1 MSGEPI
7 EYPVRVS
14 SKGGMWEVD
23 AFDGQPRYYE
33 TLDEAE
39 EAARLVAAPENRV
52 VVIERRH
59 KIA

>member
-1 MSGEPI
+1 
-7 EYPVRVS
+7 
-14 SKGGMWEVD
+14 MWEVD